1 MILDNLE
8 KIKSSYDICIIGA
21 GASGLV
27 ISEKLSKK
35 HKILIIE
42 GGSFDISEKSQEI
55 YAGKVI
61 GDNYFDLTTT
71 RLRYFGGSTNHWG
84 GWVRNFDNE
93 DFEKNEKLNLTNW
106 PIKKKSL
113 DFYLDETCKILNIKN
128 YFKTSNFE
136 MPSFNK
142 VVYQRVTEPHLF
154 SKPYINKI
162 KNSKNIDLCLNSNLI
177 NAEIK
182 DQLVTKILI
191 SDFKNYKKE
200 INSKKYILCT
210 GGLENSR
217 ILLWLKKNNPNS
229 QIFSNNNI
237 GKYFFEHPHLHVGD
251 FITKLKD
258 VKRKDSDFPA
268 FFLQFKSDQKKN
280 LNILG
285 STFRFYHYPGSSNI
299 SKKIIAELSC
309 LAPRYLESLYNSFDK
324 KLVCTGQLFLVS
336 EQYPDF
342 SNRIELDPNDL
353 DLFGVPKLN
362 LFWKK
367 GSLDKK
373 TIITSSKILAKEF
386 VDLNLGRISLNNKI
400 HNGELPE
407 DEKDG
412 NFIGGN
418 HHMGGTRMSKDSKS
432 GVVDENLKVWGTNNL
447 YVCGSSVFPR
457 GGTCNPTL
465 SIIQLSLRLGDHL
478 NKILL

>member
-8 KIKSSYDICIIGA
+8 KIKSSYDICIVGA

-84 GWVRNFDNE
+84 GWVRNFDNG

-113 DFYLDETCKILNIKN
+113 DFYLDEACKILNIKN

-136 MPSFNK
+136 ISSFNK
-142 VVYQRVTEPHLF
+142 VIYQRVTEPHLF

-200 INSKKYILCT
+200 IISKKFILCT

-229 QIFSNNNI
+229 QIFSNDNI

-268 FFLQFKSDQKKN
+268 FFLQLKNDQKKN

-386 VDLNLGRISLNNKI
+386 VDHLGRISLNNKI
-400 HNGELPE
+400 HNGELP
-407 DEKDG
+407 K
-412 NFIGGN
+412 
-418 HHMGGTRMSKDSKS
+418 MKKM
-432 GVVDENLKVWGTNNL
+432 V
-447 YVCGSSVFPR
+447 
-457 GGTCNPTL
+457 
-465 SIIQLSLRLGDHL
+465 
-478 NKILL
+478 ILLVAIIIWVELE

>member
-1 MILDNLE
+1 ML
-8 KIKSSYDICIIGA
+8 
-21 GASGLV
+21 
-27 ISEKLSKK
+27 KLK
-35 HKILIIE
+35 
-42 GGSFDISEKSQEI
+42 
-55 YAGKVI
+55 
-61 GDNYFDLTTT
+61 
-71 RLRYFGGSTNHWG
+71 
-84 GWVRNFDNE
+84 
-93 DFEKNEKLNLTNW
+93 TNW
-106 PIKKKSL
+106 LPR
-113 DFYLDETCKILNIKN
+113 F
-128 YFKTSNFE
+128 
-136 MPSFNK
+136 
-142 VVYQRVTEPHLF
+142 LF
-154 SKPYINKI
+154 
-162 KNSKNIDLCLNSNLI
+162 
-177 NAEIK
+177 
-182 DQLVTKILI
+182 LI
-191 SDFKNYKKE
+191 SRITKKE
-200 INSKKYILCT
+200 IISKKFILCT

-229 QIFSNNNI
+229 QIFSNDNI

-268 FFLQFKSDQKKN
+268 FFLQLKNDQKKN

-285 STFRFYHYPGSSNI
+285 STFRFIITQVQAMYQKKLLLNYPV
-299 SKKIIAELSC
+299 
-309 LAPRYLESLYNSFDK
+309 APRYLESLYNSFDK

-386 VDLNLGRISLNNKI
+386 ADLNLGRISLNNKV
-400 HNGELPE
+400 HNGELPK

-418 HHMGGTRMSKDSKS
+418 HHMGGTRMSNDSKS
-432 GVVDENLKVWGTNNL
+432 GVVDENLKVWGINNL
-447 YVCGSSVFPR
+447 YVCGSSIFPR

>member
-1 MILDNLE
+1 
-8 KIKSSYDICIIGA
+8 
-21 GASGLV
+21 
-27 ISEKLSKK
+27 
-35 HKILIIE
+35 
-42 GGSFDISEKSQEI
+42 
-55 YAGKVI
+55 
-61 GDNYFDLTTT
+61 
-71 RLRYFGGSTNHWG
+71 
-84 GWVRNFDNE
+84 
-93 DFEKNEKLNLTNW
+93 
-106 PIKKKSL
+106 
-113 DFYLDETCKILNIKN
+113 
-128 YFKTSNFE
+128 

-336 EQYPDF
+336 EQYPDI
-342 SNRIELDPNDL
+342 SNRIELDLNDL
-353 DLFGVPKLN
+353 DMFGVPKLN

>member
-1 MILDNLE
+1 MILDNIE
-8 KIKSSYDICIIGA
+8 NIKSSYDICIIGA

-35 HKILIIE
+35 LKILIIE
-42 GGSFDISEKSQEI
+42 GGSFDISERSQEI
-55 YAGKVI
+55 YTGKVI
-61 GDNYFDLTTT
+61 GDNYFDLSTT

-84 GWVRNFDNE
+84 GWVRNFDI
-93 DFEKNEKLNLTNW
+93 DDFKKFEKYDLSSW
-106 PIKKKSL
+106 PIQKKSL
-113 DFYLDETCKILNIKN
+113 DFYLDEACKILNIEN
-128 YFKTSNFE
+128 NFNTFNFE

-142 VVYQRVTEPHLF
+142 VNYQKVNEPHLF
-154 SKPYINKI
+154 SKQYINKI
-162 KNSKNIDLCLNSNLI
+162 KISKNIDLCLNSNLI
-177 NAEIK
+177 DAVIK
-182 DQLVTKILI
+182 NKMVTKILI
-191 SDFKNYKKE
+191 SDFKNNKKE
-200 INSKKYILCT
+200 IKSNNFILCT

-217 ILLWLKKNNPNS
+217 LLLWLKKNNPNS
-229 QIFSNNNI
+229 QIYSNNNI
-237 GKYFFEHPHLHVGD
+237 GKYFFEHPHLHIGD

-268 FFLQFKSDQKKN
+268 FFLQLNNDQKKN

-285 STFRFYHYPGSSNI
+285 ATFRFYHYPGSSNI
-299 SKKIIAELSC
+299 SKKIITELSC
-309 LAPRYLESLYNSFDK
+309 LAPRYLENLYNSFDK

-336 EQYPDF
+336 EQFPEI
-342 SNRIELDPNDL
+342 SNRIELDLNNVDI
-353 DLFGVPKLN
+353 FGMPKLK

-386 VDLNLGRISLNNKI
+386 VDFNLGRISLNNKI
-400 HNGELPE
+400 HNDQLPI

-432 GVVDENLKVWGTNNL
+432 GVVDENLKVWGTKNL

-465 SIIQLSLRLGDHL
+465 SIIQLSLRLGDYL
-478 NKILL
+478 NKISA

>member
-8 KIKSSYDICIIGA
+8 KIKSSYDICIVGA

-84 GWVRNFDNE
+84 GWVRNFDNG

-113 DFYLDETCKILNIKN
+113 DFYLDEACKILNIKN

-136 MPSFNK
+136 ISSFNK
-142 VVYQRVTEPHLF
+142 VIYQRVTEPHLF

-182 DQLVTKILI
+182 NQLVTKILI

-200 INSKKYILCT
+200 IISKKFILCT

-229 QIFSNNNI
+229 QIFSNDNI

-268 FFLQFKSDQKKN
+268 FFLQLKNDQKKN

-285 STFRFYHYPGSSNI
+285 STFRFYHYPGSSNV

-386 VDLNLGRISLNNKI
+386 ADLNLGRISLNNKI
-400 HNGELPE
+400 HNGELPK

-418 HHMGGTRMSKDSKS
+418 HHMGGTRMSNDSKS
-432 GVVDENLKVWGTNNL
+432 GVVDENLKVWGINNL
-447 YVCGSSVFPR
+447 YVCGSSIFPR